1 MIVSRTL
8 KLTDRYEPNSKKV
21 GDLEDGT
28 RVMLV
33 DVIED
38 GGAHRG
44 HVIVS
49 EGTLKGK
56 EGWVTMETK
65 QGTKL
70 LIDEKGIEAFV
81 RLLPK
86 ATRDAAYA
94 AFKSIDVDN
103 SKSLSAAEL
112 KEVLQPEGS
121 GGDMSEAELEKI
133 VKTFDVNGDGEI
145 DINEFAVMFAPTFDP
160 DVDKEDEPKGDT
172 AEPAA
177 SGPGGPKKPLT
188 KQLSRSWKLKRSAT
202 SNKLTAL
209 MSESFAKKAKA
220 ARGKFSFKKK
230 GIFGTLFGGEKKGE
244 KAKSA
249 LGATGKGAGK
259 AKSGDSMMTTL
270 ALTGLKRDVLERAE
284 TLEAASADTGS
295 LQAVL
300 GAKLAE
306 DKDLKVCGSA
316 PGAHSNLLIPTCS
329 REELHASR
337 ATEQACDQGACQGAG
352 ACPLLPC

>member
-1 MIVSRTL
+1 MLVSREGGGTL

-188 KQLSRSWKLKRSAT
+188 KQLSFAGAKLKRSAT

-249 LGATGKGAGK
+249 LGKGAGK
-259 AKSGDSMMTTL
+259 AKPGDSMMTTL

-306 DKDLKVCGSA
+306 DKDLKVCAYAQLMTPS
-316 PGAHSNLLIPTCS
+316 
-329 REELHASR
+329 
-337 ATEQACDQGACQGAG
+337 
-352 ACPLLPC
+352 